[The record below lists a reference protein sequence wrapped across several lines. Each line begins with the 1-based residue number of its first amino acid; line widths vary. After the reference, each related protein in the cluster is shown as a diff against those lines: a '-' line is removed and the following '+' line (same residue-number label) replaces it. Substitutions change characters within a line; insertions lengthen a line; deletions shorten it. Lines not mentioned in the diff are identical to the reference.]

1 MAISLDRE
9 KFITPAEAQS
19 IGTVDSAGELNE
31 KNVRFFSRL
40 HRLAGCSGYARKAGL
55 WGRSSPGSHGRWAG
69 RVMTPRFKGKP
80 NLDISQPCPLCVY
93 EIQPNKLVRLASHV
107 IKRPKCWASR
117 STTASPHCAASILRL
132 MISPTFH

>member
-9 KFITPAEAQS
+9 KFITPAEVQS
-19 IGTVDSAGELNE
+19 IGAADSAGSLMRRTS
-31 KNVRFFSRL
+31 VFFNRL

-69 RVMTPRFKGKP
+69 RVMTPRFKGKL

-93 EIQPNKLVRLASHV
+93 EIQPNKLVRLA
-107 IKRPKCWASR
+107 
-117 STTASPHCAASILRL
+117 
-132 MISPTFH
+132 